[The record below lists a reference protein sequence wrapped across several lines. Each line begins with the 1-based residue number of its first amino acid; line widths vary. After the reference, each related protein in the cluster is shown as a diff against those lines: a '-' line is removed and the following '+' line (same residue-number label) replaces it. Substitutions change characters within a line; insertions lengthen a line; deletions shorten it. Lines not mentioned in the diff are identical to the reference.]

1 MKKHLLCIAG
11 SITLSL
17 AATGA
22 VLAQDTM
29 PQQQSTT
36 TTTTQTTQTVKNPD
50 GSYTVIQYPANK
62 EVMVNLTPT
71 TTIPGAAGTAKIL
84 RSGTS
89 TAVNLNMTGLTGD
102 ATNYNVYAVDSSGKA
117 TLLGPVTVN
126 NGTGTLSTTTPLDKF
141 MLVLSPDANMAMMSS
156 SSNVVLRSAVPE
168 GMAIVPV
175 ETHNSAGSTPR
186 GTGDRVT
193 ATTTGGNTAAYNV
206 PLLNIPTFKRGK
218 TTHMRIN
225 FAGDLAGARANA
237 FITPRND
244 GPSQIKMRF
253 HSLKRSNTPNT
264 RIVLWAVGADN
275 NYVKIGQI
283 INTGGRNETE
293 IKGETALKDF
303 GLFVTAEPADSPTPT
318 TPVAGTFTMDTPKS
332 VNH

>member
-11 SITLSL
+11 SMTLSL
-17 AATGA
+17 VTVGAT
-22 VLAQDTM
+22 LAQDTM
-29 PQQQSTT
+29 PQQTTT
-36 TTTTQTTQTVKNPD
+36 TTTTQTTQTTQNAD
-50 GSYTVIQYPANK
+50 GSSTVIQYPANK
-62 EVMVNLTPT
+62 EVTVNLSPT
-71 TTIPGAAGTAKIL
+71 TMIPGASGTAKIM

-89 TAVNLNMTGLTGD
+89 TAVNLNLTGLTGE
-102 ATNYNVYAVDSSGKA
+102 ATGYNVYAVDSSGKA
-117 TLLGPVTVN
+117 MLLGPVTVS
-126 NGTGTLSTTTPLDKF
+126 NGTATLNTTTPLDKF
-141 MLVLSPDANMAMMSS
+141 MLVLSPDANLTTIGADN
-156 SSNVVLRSAVPE
+156 NVVLRSAVPE
-168 GMAIVPV
+168 GMAVVPV
-175 ETHNSAGSTPR
+175 ETHNSAGSTPS

-193 ATTTGGNTAAYNV
+193 AITTGGKTAAYNV
-206 PLLNIPTFKRGK
+206 PMLNIPTFKRGK
-218 TTHMRIN
+218 TTHLRIN
-225 FAGDLAGARANA
+225 FAGDLAGARANT

-264 RIVLWAVGADN
+264 RIVLWAVGPDN

-318 TPVAGTFTMDTPKS
+318 TPIAGTITLDTPQS